1 MTADALQ
8 IRLLGRLEVFVQGEP
23 LALGGARQRAVLAL
37 LALRA
42 GELVSRDRLIDD
54 LWGDDATSKPA
65 NALAALVARLRKV
78 LPRDVLLTHGSGY
91 ELHVDDEAIDLVR
104 FERLFARAAASDP
117 AVAGASLREALE
129 LWRGPALAEFAYES
143 WAQPAIARLDELR
156 LAAFEARIDAD
167 LSTGGGVELVG
178 ELEALIHEHPLRERL
193 RGQLMLALY
202 RAGRQAD
209 ALEAY
214 RQARS
219 ALVDELGIEPSRD
232 LHELEQA
239 ILRQDP
245 TLAPD
250 RPAGAP
256 ARRVVLACA
265 LDPAR
270 ADALLALA
278 EPLVAGS
285 DREVLLLVVASTDG
299 LSDATGL
306 AHDRARAAADRGVS
320 IRAAAFTSPEPGEDV
335 LKVLREHDVDLL
347 LVDVPSGV
355 FPGALAAVLDRAP
368 CDVGVLFPS
377 SAPLDLASARPV
389 LVPFGGAEH
398 EWAAVEVGAWL
409 ARATGATLRLAGTA
423 SGQADR
429 DASRLLATASL
440 VVQHTAGV
448 AAEPLL
454 VEAGPDGIITASE
467 DASLV
472 VLGLSDR
479 WREEGLGETRQAVA
493 LGARAPALVVRGGL
507 RPGGLAPRE
516 TLTRYSWSL
525 SSV

>member
-1 MTADALQ
+1 M
-8 IRLLGRLEVFVQGEP
+8 FVQGEP

-54 LWGDDATSKPA
+54 LWGDDAATKPA

-167 LSTGGGVELVG
+167 VSTGGGVELVG

-320 IRAAAFTSPEPGEDV
+320 IRAAAFTSPEPDEDV

-355 FPGALAAVLDRAP
+355 FRERLQRCSTVRRVTSAFFSPAARPSISHLPAPCSFRSAEPSTSGRRSRSGPGSRERPVPRFAWPGLPRARQTGTRAGCWPLPRSSFSTRPGWPPSLSSSKRAP
-368 CDVGVLFPS
+368 TGS
-377 SAPLDLASARPV
+377 SRRQKMPRSSFSASPTAGARRASARHGRPWHSEPGR
-389 LVPFGGAEH
+389 LRSSCG
-398 EWAAVEVGAWL
+398 VGF
-409 ARATGATLRLAGTA
+409 ARV
-423 SGQADR
+423 
-429 DASRLLATASL
+429 ASR
-440 VVQHTAGV
+440 
-448 AAEPLL
+448 
-454 VEAGPDGIITASE
+454 
-467 DASLV
+467 
-472 VLGLSDR
+472 
-479 WREEGLGETRQAVA
+479 
-493 LGARAPALVVRGGL
+493 RAKP
-507 RPGGLAPRE
+507 
-516 TLTRYSWSL
+516 
-525 SSV
+525 

>member
-156 LAAFEARIDAD
+156 LAALEARIDAD

-265 LDPAR
+265 LDSAR

-278 EPLVAGS
+278 EPLVAAS

-299 LSDATGL
+299 PSDATGL

-320 IRAAAFTSPEPGEDV
+320 IRAAAFASPEPGEDV

-368 CDVGVLFPS
+368 CDVGVLSP
-377 SAPLDLASARPV
+377 AARPSISH
-389 LVPFGGAEH
+389 LPAPCSFRSAEPSTSGRRSK
-398 EWAAVEVGAWL
+398 VGAWL

-493 LGARAPALVVRGGL
+493 LEPGRLRSSCGVGFARVASRRAKP
-507 RPGGLAPRE
+507 
-516 TLTRYSWSL
+516 
-525 SSV
+525 